1 MNEGKG
7 LTPDM
12 EKVTDEFMEEN
23 KELMSDLA
31 EQEKAVTKLP
41 GNRRN
46 RRGLAAVARRIANRP
61 GTGYN
66 KRSAAGGR
74 QGHQSAQR
82 TLIIQMQDNAQ
93 VIDNVATGRLDKYL
107 EAK

>member
-1 MNEGKG
+1 MISDAKPVPSKAETAPN
-7 LTPDM
+7 D
-12 EKVTDEFMEEN
+12 VT
-23 KELMSDLA
+23 
-31 EQEKAVTKLP
+31 EQKAVTKLP

-46 RRGLAAVARRIANRP
+46 RRSLAAVARRIANRP

-74 QGHQSAQR
+74 RGHQSAQR
-82 TLIIQMQDNAQ
+82 TLIIQMKGNTQ
-93 VIDNVATGRLDKYL
+93 VIYNVSTGRLDKYL